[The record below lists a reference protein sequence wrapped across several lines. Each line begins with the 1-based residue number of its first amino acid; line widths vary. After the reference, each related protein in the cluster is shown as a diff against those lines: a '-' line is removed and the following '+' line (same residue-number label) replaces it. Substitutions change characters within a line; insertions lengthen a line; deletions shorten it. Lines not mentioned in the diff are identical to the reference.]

1 MYEEQNNHS
10 ITLKIFD
17 YLNFCNHNFSFV
29 SSEALPFFFFLID
42 LTKAS
47 ALAVFA
53 LNSTTR
59 EDITRNIAKGIA
71 IMGPAIT
78 LDAIT
83 EVLAI
88 GVGTLSGNHT
98 SLEI

>member
-1 MYEEQNNHS
+1 MKTDQILQH
-10 ITLKIFD
+10 IVIGVF
-17 YLNFCNHNFSFV
+17 FV
-29 SSEALPFFFFLID
+29 FSEALPFFFFLID
-42 LTKAS
+42 LSKAS

-71 IMGPAIT
+71 MLGPAIT

-88 GVGTLSGNHT
+88 GIGTLSGDY
-98 SLEI
+98 IDKPKP

>member
-1 MYEEQNNHS
+1 MS
-10 ITLKIFD
+10 L
-17 YLNFCNHNFSFV
+17 

-42 LTKAS
+42 LSKAS

-59 EDITRNIAKGIA
+59 DEITRNIAKGIA
-71 IMGPAIT
+71 MLGPAIT

-83 EVLAI
+83 EALAI
-88 GVGTLSGNHT
+88 GVGTLSGKHN
-98 SLEI
+98 SELVIRNQLLCEQCYNKEGILKILQR